1 MVSSARA
8 RSFVGTTR
16 FEIRR
21 QLGTGGTGVVYEAF
35 DRERNA
41 RVALKTLVSV
51 SPDALARFKNEF
63 RSLQDLAHPN
73 LVRLDELMEADGTWF
88 FTMELVDGV
97 DFLSHVRPLLH
108 QHGADPAALERAAQR
123 EPRARTEISDEVE
136 PGNHEANDGEDDTV
150 LTDGAPVRARAPSPA
165 HPGVAGFDERRLR
178 EALRQ
183 LVVGVAALHAAH
195 KVHRDIKPGNL
206 LVTADG
212 RVVILDFGLITDPG
226 RLEARAV
233 GTANYMAPEQAAA
246 QVVGPAADWY
256 AVGVTL
262 FRALTGG
269 LPFAGSTAEIMQ
281 QKVDVEAPAPSDGT
295 PGIPPDL
302 DALCRQL
309 LRREPGERPSAR
321 AILEQLG
328 AASPPATVAL
338 PPAAAFVGRGREL
351 ATLAGTMSE
360 VVLGGAVSVLVHGE
374 SGVGK
379 SALVRQFVSELAGS
393 SSPPLVLMS
402 RCYERESLPFKALD
416 QAMDALARWLLEQP
430 RPVVEALL
438 PPRVALLADVVPSFA
453 PVAALAGG
461 GERITDRTQARTYA
475 FAALRELLGRIAR
488 ERPIVLVIDDLQWAD
503 GDSLALLT
511 TLTAPPAAPAILLCA
526 TVRVAADADAVLA
539 RLGEHLGADVRRVR
553 VEGLPQSDA
562 RELATRLLL
571 ASSGATG
578 SSSVRPADIAWEAGG
593 HPMFIDALVRHRL
606 AHPTSSG
613 PLRLDD
619 ALRARTDAVG
629 RADRAVLAHVC
640 IAGGP
645 IGQEV
650 CAHAAGIPFDELLQS
665 ITTLRAANLVRTHGI
680 RRGDAVE
687 PYHDRVREAVV
698 AALDA
703 GERKDIHGRLA
714 RALEA
719 SGQVDP
725 ERLAVHH
732 AESGDHRRAAR
743 YAARAADRAAASLAF
758 DRAATLYRR
767 ALELD
772 PTTQQRLHVRLAE
785 VLGQLGRGRESA
797 ESYLTAAGL
806 EEPGRALEL
815 QRLAAEQHLR
825 SGHVNEA
832 LRTFESVLATVGM
845 ELPATRP
852 RALASFV
859 YQRARLR
866 LRGLAFT
873 PRPESAAP
881 PDLVRRIEVC
891 ASLYPMG
898 LIDTLRGHPFQ
909 MRYLRFALDAG
920 VPARIVRAIP
930 PHLVFVS
937 TLGAA
942 GKGDAERLEA
952 LARRLAA
959 ELREPY
965 LDGVVETGSG
975 ASAFLFGRWAAS
987 RQACDRA
994 EAALR
999 ERCTGAAW
1007 ELDAAQL
1014 YGLRSLFFLG
1024 EVAAIRRRLPGAL
1037 TEARDRGD
1045 LYLSTFLRTGLPI
1058 AMAYLA
1064 VDDAATARRHAR
1076 QAMAEW
1082 SYQEVGLTHVHQLW
1096 GEVLL
1101 DLHGGAAAD
1110 AETRMAETWPRLE
1123 QAMYLRIQLTRLVT
1137 LHLRASIAVAR
1148 ATGLAGSERERRLA
1162 AASADARRMRAAG
1175 TAWAT
1180 PLATLI
1186 DAGVAAVR
1194 GDSGA
1199 AARRLEEAELGLD
1212 RADMA
1217 LYAAAARLQ
1226 RGRLIGASEGE
1237 SLVTAARAWMELQ
1250 DIRRPERIAAALVPG
1265 FSS

>member
-16 FEIRR
+16 FQIRR

-41 RVALKTLVSV
+41 PVALKTLVSV

-97 DFLSHVRPLLH
+97 DFLTHVRP
-108 QHGADPAALERAAQR
+108 AATDPAALERAAQR
-123 EPRARTEISDEVE
+123 EPRARTEISE
-136 PGNHEANDGEDDTV
+136 PLDDGDDGGDGDDGEDDTV
-150 LTDGAPVRARAPSPA
+150 LSGEGRAGRRAASPP

-183 LVVGVAALHAAH
+183 LVVGVSALHAAH
-195 KVHRDIKPGNL
+195 KVHRDIKPGNV

-226 RLEARAV
+226 RLESRAV

-246 QVVGPAADWY
+246 QAVGPAADWY

-269 LPFAGSTAEIMQ
+269 LPFAGTTAEIMQ
-281 QKVDVEAPAPSDGT
+281 QKVDVEAPAPSAVT
-295 PGIPPDL
+295 SGIPPDL
-302 DALCRQL
+302 DALCREL
-309 LRREPGERPSAR
+309 LRREPAARPTGR
-321 AILEQLG
+321 AIIERLG
-328 AASPPATVAL
+328 AAGPALAPVL

-351 ATLAGTMSE
+351 AELAAMLGDVAAGT
-360 VVLGGAVSVLVHGE
+360 GVSVLVHGE

-379 SALVRQFVSELAGS
+379 SALVRQFVTGLARAAA
-393 SSPPLVLMS
+393 PPLLLVS

-416 QAMDALARWLLEQP
+416 QAMDVLARWLLEQP
-430 RPVVEALL
+430 RPTAEALL
-438 PPRVALLADVVPSFA
+438 PPRAGLLADLVPSFA
-453 PVAALAGG
+453 PVAALVAG
-461 GERITDRTQARTYA
+461 EPRITDPIQARSYA
-475 FAALRELLGRIAR
+475 FAALRELVARIAG
-488 ERPIVLVIDDLQWAD
+488 ERPVVLVIDDLQWAD

-511 TLTAPPAAPAILLCA
+511 TLMAPPAPPILLCA
-526 TVRVAADADAVLA
+526 TVRVAADAEPVLA
-539 RLGEHLGADVRRVR
+539 RLGEHLGGDVRRLR
-553 VEGLPQSDA
+553 VVGLPPDDA
-562 RELATRLLL
+562 RELATRLVFA
-571 ASSGATG
+571 ASATG
-578 SSSVRPADIAWEAGG
+578 SSSVRPADIAYEAGG
-593 HPMFIDALVRHRL
+593 HPMFIDALVRHRVM
-606 AHPTSSG
+606 HPGASG

-619 ALRARTDAVG
+619 ALRARTAAVARG
-629 RADRAVLAHVC
+629 DRTVLAHVC

-645 IGQEV
+645 IGQEI
-650 CAHAAGIPFDELLQS
+650 CAHAVGIPYDELAQS

-687 PYHDRVREAVV
+687 PYHDRVREAVIAPMD
-698 AALDA
+698 AA
-703 GERKDIHGRLA
+703 ERKDIHARLA

-719 SGQVDP
+719 SGQADP

-732 AESGDHRRAAR
+732 AESGDLRRAAR

-758 DRAATLYRR
+758 DRAASLYRR

-772 PTTQQRLHVRLAE
+772 PANQQRLHVRLAE

-797 ESYLTAAGL
+797 ESYLTAADL
-806 EEPGRALEL
+806 EEPARALEL
-815 QRLAAEQHLR
+815 RRRAAEQHLR

-832 LRTFESVLATVGM
+832 LRTLEAVLATVGM
-845 ELPATRP
+845 ELPASRP

-859 YQRARLR
+859 YQRVRLKF
-866 LRGLAFT
+866 RGLDFSA
-873 PRPESAAP
+873 RAESAVE
-881 PDLVRRIEVC
+881 PDLLRRIEVC
-891 ASLYPMG
+891 ASLYPLG

-937 TLGAA
+937 TLGEA
-942 GKGDAERLEA
+942 GKADAARLEA
-952 LARRLAA
+952 LARRLAG

-965 LDGVVETGSG
+965 LDGVIETGTG
-975 ASAFLFGRWAAS
+975 ASAFLFGRWSAS
-987 RQACDRA
+987 RTACDRA

-1014 YGLRSLFFLG
+1014 YGLRSLYFLG
-1024 EVAAIRRRLPGAL
+1024 QIAEIRRRLPGAL

-1058 AMAYLA
+1058 AMAHLA
-1064 VDDAATARRHAR
+1064 ADDAATARRHAR
-1076 QAMAEW
+1076 QAMEEW

-1101 DLHGGAAAD
+1101 DLHAGATAD
-1110 AETRMAETWPRLE
+1110 AERRMAETWPRLE
-1123 QAMYLRIQLTRLVT
+1123 RAMYLRIQLTRLVT
-1137 LHLRASIAVAR
+1137 LQLRATIAVASAAAHTGGER
-1148 ATGLAGSERERRLA
+1148 ARRLA
-1162 AASADARRMRAAG
+1162 AARSDAQRIRAEG

-1180 PLATLI
+1180 PLAALI
-1186 DAGVAAVR
+1186 EAGAASLGGDAV
-1194 GDSGA
+1194 A
-1199 AARRLEEAELGLD
+1199 AARHLEDAEVGLD
-1212 RADMA
+1212 RAEMG
-1217 LYAAAARLQ
+1217 LHAAAARLQ
-1226 RGRLIGASEGE
+1226 RGRLIGADEGA
-1237 SLVTAARAWMELQ
+1237 SLIAAARAWMEHQ
-1250 DIRRPERIAAALVPG
+1250 EIRRPERIADVLVPG
-1265 FSS
+1265 FAS